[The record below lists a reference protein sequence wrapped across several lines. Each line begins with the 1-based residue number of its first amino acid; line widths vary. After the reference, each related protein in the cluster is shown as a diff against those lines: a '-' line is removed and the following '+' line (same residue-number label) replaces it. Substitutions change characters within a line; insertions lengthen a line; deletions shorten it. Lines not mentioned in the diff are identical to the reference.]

1 MFLKYAEYSSIFT
14 AKCGN
19 RNLVC
24 CAVPIDFPNAEGLLF
39 TFFARRSQYVGN
51 VLTHSLA
58 EIPH

>member
-24 CAVPIDFPNAEGLLF
+24 CAVPIDFPNAEGLVYVF
-39 TFFARRSQYVGN
+39 RKAKSYVGN
-51 VLTHSLA
+51 VLTHSLV